1 MKRYSGDLLSILG
14 KKRKEAALR
23 NRAYEV
29 QLIDAH
35 DIIPNSKNFYG
46 IREVEELATRMKIS
60 GHITPLEVVARDDEP
75 GKYTLISGE
84 RRRAAM
90 LYRLEQ
96 GEIDKAVMPCI
107 VRADMD
113 GTEELTAEEIEAI
126 NIVSANDYR
135 DKTPFEKL
143 DEVMTMRPIART
155 LWEKAKAANGTDRPL
170 KDFRAYFAREILG
183 ISPSSL
189 QRITILEHL
198 VPEARSAYEDGLIG
212 KSVLYELANKQEEEQ
227 REYIAGLKSGENV
240 GTVAEVKGKNK
251 ASKAVPDEETCVN
264 EVKAED
270 IANQKKQQD
279 DGEDSLKEEVPFEK
293 STDASR
299 SLDMAEAETKARLW
313 VIEGLQRLVEE
324 AVVKLEA
331 AKTRKDNADAALW
344 DLRRAAANLAIEVM
358 S

>member
-96 GEIDKAVMPCI
+96 GEIEKAVMPCI
-107 VRADMD
+107 VRVDLD
-113 GTEELTAEEIEAI
+113 STEALTAEEIEAI
-126 NIVSANDYR
+126 NIISANDYR

-143 DEVMTMRPIART
+143 DEVMTMRPIARK
-155 LWEKAKAANGTDRPL
+155 LWEKAKAANETDRPL
-170 KDFRAYFAREILG
+170 NDFRAYFAREILG

-189 QRITILEHL
+189 QRITILEYL

-227 REYIAGLKSGENV
+227 RDYVAGLKSGENI
-240 GTVAEVKGKNK
+240 GTVAEVQGKDRANE
-251 ASKAVPDEETCVN
+251 AVSDEEPCET
-264 EVKAED
+264 EVKAEE
-270 IANQKKQQD
+270 IANQQD
-279 DGEDSLKEEVPFEK
+279 DGEDSLQEKKTFEITTK
-293 STDASR
+293 ASK
-299 SLDMAEAETKARLW
+299 SLDMAEAEAKARQW

-324 AVVKLEA
+324 AVGKMEA
-331 AKTRKDNADAALW
+331 AKARTDNADAALW
-344 DLRRAAANLAIEVM
+344 DLRRAAANLAIEAM

>member
-1 MKRYSGDLLSILG
+1 MKRYSGDLLAILG
-14 KKRKEAALR
+14 KKRKEAAALR
-23 NRAYEV
+23 NNAYAV
-29 QLIDAH
+29 QMIDAH

-60 GHITPLEVVARDDEP
+60 GHITPLEVVARDGEP

-96 GEIDKAVMPCI
+96 GEIEKAVMPCI
-107 VRADMD
+107 VRVDLDSREA
-113 GTEELTAEEIEAI
+113 LTAEEIEAI
-126 NIVSANDYR
+126 NIISANDYR

-143 DEVMTMRPIART
+143 DEVMTMRPIARK
-155 LWEKAKAANGTDRPL
+155 LWEKAKEANETDRPL
-170 KDFRAYFAREILG
+170 NDFRAYFAREILG

-189 QRITILEHL
+189 QRITILEYL

-270 IANQKKQQD
+270 IAIQQNN
-279 DGEDSLKEEVPFEK
+279 GEDILKEEAPLEK
-293 STDASR
+293 PTEASV
-299 SLDMAEAETKARLW
+299 SLDMADVETKARLW

-344 DLRRAAANLAIEVM
+344 DLRRAAANLAIEAM

>member
-1 MKRYSGDLLSILG
+1 MKRYSGDLLAILG
-14 KKRKEAALR
+14 KKRKEAAALR
-23 NRAYEV
+23 NNAYEV
-29 QLIDAH
+29 QMIDAH

-96 GEIDKAVMPCI
+96 GEIEKAVMPCI
-107 VRADMD
+107 VRVDLD
-113 GTEELTAEEIEAI
+113 STEALTAEEIEAI
-126 NIVSANDYR
+126 NIISANDYR

-143 DEVMTMRPIART
+143 DEVMTMRPIARK
-155 LWEKAKAANGTDRPL
+155 LWEKAKAANGTDRLL

-212 KSVLYELANKQEEEQ
+212 KSVLYELASKQEEEQ
-227 REYIAGLKSGENV
+227 REYVAGLKSGENI
-240 GTVAEVKGKNK
+240 GTVAEVQGKDRANE
-251 ASKAVPDEETCVN
+251 AVSDEEPCVT
-264 EVKAED
+264 EVKEEE
-270 IANQKKQQD
+270 IANQQD
-279 DGEDSLKEEVPFEK
+279 DGEDSLQEKTTFEITTK
-293 STDASR
+293 ASK
-299 SLDMAEAETKARLW
+299 SLDMAEAEAKARQW
-313 VIEGLQRLVEE
+313 VIEGLLRLVEE
-324 AVVKLEA
+324 AVGKMEA
-331 AKTRKDNADAALW
+331 AKARTDNADAALW
-344 DLRRAAANLAIEVM
+344 DLRRAAANLAIEAM

>member
-1 MKRYSGDLLSILG
+1 MKRYSGDLLAILG
-14 KKRKEAALR
+14 KKRKEAAALR
-23 NRAYEV
+23 NNAYEV
-29 QLIDAH
+29 QMIDAH

-96 GEIDKAVMPCI
+96 GEIEKAVMPCI
-107 VRADMD
+107 VRVDLD
-113 GTEELTAEEIEAI
+113 STEALTAEEIEAI
-126 NIVSANDYR
+126 NIISANDYR

-143 DEVMTMRPIART
+143 DEVMTMRPIARK
-155 LWEKAKAANGTDRPL
+155 LWEKAKAANGTDRLL

-227 REYIAGLKSGENV
+227 REYVAGLKSGENV

-251 ASKAVPDEETCVN
+251 ASKEVPDEETCVN
-264 EVKAED
+264 EVKAEE
-270 IANQKKQQD
+270 IANQQD
-279 DGEDSLKEEVPFEK
+279 NGEDSLKEEAPLKKPAE
-293 STDASR
+293 ASV
-299 SLDMAEAETKARLW
+299 SLDMADAETKARLW

-344 DLRRAAANLAIEVM
+344 DLRRAAANFAIEVM

>member
-1 MKRYSGDLLSILG
+1 MKRYSGDLLAILG
-14 KKRKEAALR
+14 KKRKEAAALR
-23 NRAYEV
+23 NNAYEV
-29 QLIDAH
+29 QMIDAH

-96 GEIDKAVMPCI
+96 GEIEKAVMPCI
-107 VRADMD
+107 VRVDLDSREA
-113 GTEELTAEEIEAI
+113 LTAEEIEAI
-126 NIVSANDYR
+126 NIISANDYR

-143 DEVMTMRPIART
+143 EEVMTMRPIARK
-155 LWEKAKAANGTDRPL
+155 LWEKAKEANETDRPL
-170 KDFRAYFAREILG
+170 NDFRAYFAREILG

-189 QRITILEHL
+189 QRITILEYL

-264 EVKAED
+264 EVKVED
-270 IANQKKQQD
+270 IAIQQNN
-279 DGEDSLKEEVPFEK
+279 GEDSLKEEAPLEK
-293 STDASR
+293 PTEASV
-299 SLDMAEAETKARLW
+299 SLDMADVETKARLW

-331 AKTRKDNADAALW
+331 AKTRKDNANAALW